1 MNKFYLIFKFLF
13 DKSIPLKEKWWI
25 ILPLIYILSPADL
38 IPAPILGFS
47 IIDDAVMLI
56 YLLSVVNS
64 KTKKYYDT
72 EKTEKKKNKNN
83 KYNKYKE
90 DIIEN
95 VEYEIIQDED
105 EK

>member
-1 MNKFYLIFKFLF
+1 ML

-47 IIDDAVMLI
+47 LIDDAVMLL

-64 KTKKYYDT
+64 KTKKYYG
-72 EKTEKKKNKNN
+72 KV
-83 KYNKYKE
+83 KE
-90 DIIEN
+90 DSNQDKEEFIEN
-95 VEYEIIQDED
+95 VEYEIDED
-105 EK
+105 EQ